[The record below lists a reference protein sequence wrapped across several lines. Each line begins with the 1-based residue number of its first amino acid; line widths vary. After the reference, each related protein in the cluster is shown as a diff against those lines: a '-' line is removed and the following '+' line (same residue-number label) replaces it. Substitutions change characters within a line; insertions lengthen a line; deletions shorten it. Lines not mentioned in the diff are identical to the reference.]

1 MEKAE
6 KIPVD
11 QCCIHYQ
18 IEASFV
24 EALDEH
30 GLINLSRS
38 GKKVFIGYEQ
48 LPDLEKY
55 MHLHYDLEINMEG
68 MEAIRHLLNRMLDLQ
83 LEIKRLRN
91 QESAPF

>member
-1 MEKAE
+1 MEKAG
-6 KIPVD
+6 KISVD

-18 IEASFV
+18 IETSFV

-38 GKKVFIGYEQ
+38 GKKVFIAYEQ

-55 MHLHYDLEINMEG
+55 MHLHYDLDINMEG
-68 MEAIRHLLNRMLDLQ
+68 MEAIRHLLNRMQDLQ
-83 LEIKRLRN
+83 REIKRL
-91 QESAPF
+91 QSELGQS